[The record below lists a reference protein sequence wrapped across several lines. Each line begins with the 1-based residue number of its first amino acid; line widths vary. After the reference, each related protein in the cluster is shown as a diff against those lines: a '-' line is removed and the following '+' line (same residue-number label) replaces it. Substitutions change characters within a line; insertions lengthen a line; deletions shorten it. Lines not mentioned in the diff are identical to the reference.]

1 MGYTIVKDV
10 DRWYVCI
17 AVETDHKLQRKQDLG
32 VVGVDLGVKVLATL
46 SDGTVFENQ
55 RPYKKKLNRIKRLSR
70 RLAKKQKGSN
80 NRIKTKVKL
89 AKVHRKVRLIREVAL
104 HKLTTHLVQNYSTV
118 IVEDLNIS
126 GMVKNHNLA
135 SCILDSGFGIFRTM
149 LENKCSETESKLL
162 FSDRFYPSS
171 KTCSNC
177 GNVKKT
183 LKLSERVYCCNNCN
197 FSIDRDLNAA
207 INLRSLGACCAD
219 VKPVEIAV
227 RSMNQEKIGDI

>member
-1 MGYTIVKDV
+1 VGSIVLHTIN
-10 DRWYVCI
+10 
-17 AVETDHKLQRKQDLG
+17 RK
-32 VVGVDLGVKVLATL
+32 KA
-46 SDGTVFENQ
+46 
-55 RPYKKKLNRIKRLSR
+55 
-70 RLAKKQKGSN
+70 
-80 NRIKTKVKL
+80 KVKL
-89 AKVHRKVRLIREVAL
+89 AKVYRKVRLIRNIAL

-118 IVEDLNIS
+118 IIEDLNIS

-135 SCILDSGFGIFRTM
+135 GCILDSGFGMFRQM

-183 LKLSERVYCCNNCN
+183 LKLSERVYHCDHCN

-207 INLRSLGACCAD
+207 INLRNLGACCAE
-219 VKPVEIAV
+219 VKPVEIAN
-227 RSMNQEKIGDI
+227 RLMKQENVGDVLKHII